1 MCKSTLRNKIALIL
15 RVASPHRP
23 RTDVQL
29 GVPVDSLE
37 STHYRSLLGSARV
50 EVDSWRGKEYLKPRG
65 YDCQRGVQLPSG
77 IDVCCVTSGGRVHSR
92 WKPENQDSF
101 MLQAI
106 PAVHDAALASRGAV
120 VVGVFDG
127 HGPRGGEVS
136 RGARDSFAKSM
147 LASATGGEGGPDP
160 SAVGAGDPAAGALVQ
175 GLQLAATELNARGRD
190 YSRSGSTAVV
200 CMAEPGRFV
209 VGGVTAAWLGDSR
222 AVLGLHSVRGVHRIQ
237 ALTQDH
243 KPEDPREMAR
253 IVRSGGRVVQVYHD
267 AHNNP
272 VGPFRVCFPNTTSP
286 GLAVSRALGDTLAS
300 SIGVSATPDVGRA
313 HFPAAVQALAG
324 VPGDAVAPRGESGT
338 GPGVA
343 PPFPPPRHVLV
354 VASDGLWQWIGD
366 AAAVDIAAAAG
377 SAEEAAAAL
386 LDVARLR
393 WAMVYH
399 GAHVDDITVAVAFLP
414 AL

>member
-1 MCKSTLRNKIALIL
+1 
-15 RVASPHRP
+15 PHRP

-272 VGPFRVCFPNTTSP
+272 VGPFRVCFPNTNTSP
-286 GLAVSRALGDTLAS
+286 GLAAVSPPRACWATTLAS
-300 SIGVSATPDVGRA
+300 SIGVSATPDVGPR
-313 HFPAAVQALAG
+313 PL
-324 VPGDAVAPRGESGT
+324 PRGSPGAGGRAGRRRGAAGASRAR
-338 GPGVA
+338 GPA
-343 PPFPPPRHVLV
+343 SRRPFHPPATCWWWP
-354 VASDGLWQWIGD
+354 ADGLWQWIGD